1 MSEPARSRPAH
12 LQLLAVSWNFG
23 WPVAAGVALG
33 HWLDERL
40 GTSPAATLVLGIGAM
55 AAAAWRLVSLSKQD
69 VAERQEAEVGERRA
83 QAEEQQA
90 RAAERKAQ
98 ARQEVA
104 DDEEVG
110 R

>member
-1 MSEPARSRPAH
+1 
-12 LQLLAVSWNFG
+12 
-23 WPVAAGVALG
+23 
-33 HWLDERL
+33 
-40 GTSPAATLVLGIGAM
+40 M

-83 QAEEQQA
+83 QAE
-90 RAAERKAQ
+90 
-98 ARQEVA
+98 RQVT